1 MLKKSMVFK
10 RMAALAAVLLLLA
23 MPAARAAGGSGQ
35 ALAGT
40 VPRLL
45 TATSDKNARCVECT
59 MGDAIADAVRK
70 YLGADIAIVCG
81 GDLKANLLG
90 GGITWDELRSAFA
103 EDRPLATATVTVR
116 QLREILEAGVSH
128 IRMNA
133 SERIDEPSSVYDGFP
148 QISGFTL
155 YYDASAP
162 VGGRVHDI
170 FVDNE
175 KLKLDDDTKTVTLAA
190 TAFMLEGGY
199 GLPSVDHAVPSGLTL
214 SDVTARYMNDGMA
227 DYLTT
232 GDRIRP
238 MGTAD
243 GVLSGTLIA
252 GIIVV
257 AITISVFGR
266 VGKVRRISNSR
277 HYPKMEDASE
287 GNQETDLG
295 MGSG

>member
-1 MLKKSMVFK
+1 MAFK
-10 RMAALAAVLLLLA
+10 RLAALVTVLLLLA
-23 MPAARAAGGSGQ
+23 MPAALAAGGNGTE
-35 ALAGT
+35 LAGT

-59 MGDAIADAVRK
+59 MGDAVADAVRK
-70 YLGADIAIVCG
+70 YLGADIAIVSG
-81 GDLKANLLG
+81 GDLKANLPG
-90 GGITWDELRSAFA
+90 GEITWNELRSAFA
-103 EDRPLATATVTVR
+103 EDRPLATAIVTVR

-162 VGGRVHDI
+162 VGQRVHDI
-170 FVDNE
+170 FVNNE
-175 KLKLDDDTKTVTLAA
+175 KLKLDDDTKTLTLAA
-190 TAFMLEGGY
+190 TVFMLEGGY

-227 DYLTT
+227 DYLIT

-266 VGKVRRISNSR
+266 AGKVRRISNSK
-277 HYPKMEDASE
+277 HYPKMEDASI
-287 GNQETDLG
+287 GNQKTDLG
-295 MGSG
+295 DE